1 MLSSRIT
8 NNIRVTPLPV
18 HGRIRLPFQA
28 LRDRFLWRLRAPVGP
43 GEIRRTEG
51 WLATARVLLAVSALV
66 AIRIDPEVRYS
77 LWAYGLLAFY
87 IAQGVVILMFLRR
100 RQESTPSFRLL
111 VHSADM
117 VWPGLIS
124 VFAAGQSNPFFL
136 FFVFVLAG
144 AAYRWGLW
152 ETVGTAVAAV
162 SLLWIE
168 SFSLI
173 HLNFISWANGLILRH
188 RLHLPPLQMN
198 NTEFEPNQLF
208 MRSVS
213 LLVLGFLLG
222 YLAEQQKQL
231 RAEKAVIA
239 RTIGKARVEA
249 GLTGTIQAIAGELLS
264 MYGAKQLVIASQETS
279 NYRVFVGEL
288 RRSDGD
294 ASFRWL
300 DPSANDRETYM
311 FESPAV
317 TCYARRSGN
326 RAGEFSTLG
335 LDRAGG
341 RVRDLNA
348 EFLGPLAKKY
358 DFRSLMTVSFVFG
371 REWLGRIILL
381 DPSLTGDTEEELRF
395 LEELVRQVGPAVYNV
410 LLLRRLRLRAGA
422 LERARFARELHDGA
436 VQSLI
441 AVEMQVDVLRRQSP
455 GKPGLVTEE
464 LGRIQGLLREEVLKL
479 RELMQ
484 QMKTLDVDSKKLLGL
499 LSDTVE
505 RFQRETGISA
515 RFLSDL
521 DELNMP
527 QPVCRELARIVQ
539 EALVNVRKHSRAR
552 QVLVRLGSRNG
563 AWHILIEDD
572 GCGFPFAGR
581 LGQAELDIMG
591 KGPLVI
597 KERVR
602 LIEGELTVESN
613 PGLGSRLEITVPQ
626 RREAAYG

>member
-1 MLSSRIT
+1 MGSS
-8 NNIRVTPLPV
+8 
-18 HGRIRLPFQA
+18 
-28 LRDRFLWRLRAPVGP
+28 
-43 GEIRRTEG
+43 EIRRTER
-51 WLATARVLLAVSALV
+51 WLATARVSLALASLV
-66 AIRIDPEVRYS
+66 AIWMDPAEIPYS
-77 LWAYGLLAFY
+77 PWAYGLLAFY
-87 IAQGVVILMFLRR
+87 IIQGVFIIFFLRR
-100 RQESTPSFRLL
+100 RQESTPNFRLL
-111 VHSADM
+111 VHSAD
-117 VWPGLIS
+117 VIWPGLIS
-124 VFAAGQSNPFFL
+124 VFATGQSNLFFL

-162 SLLWIE
+162 LLLWIE

-173 HLNFISWANGLILRH
+173 HLHFVRWVNGLLLLPK
-188 RLHLPPLQMN
+188 LHLPPLQVTI
-198 NTEFEPNQLF
+198 TEFEPKHLF
-208 MRSVS
+208 MRSVY

-249 GLTGTIQAIAGELLS
+249 GLTGTIQEISGELLS

-279 NYRVFVGEL
+279 NHRVFVGEL
-288 RRSDGD
+288 CRLEGD

-300 DPSANDRETYM
+300 DPSASDRKTYL

-317 TCYARRSGN
+317 TCYARRSGS
-326 RAGEFSTLG
+326 RGTGDFSILG
-335 LDRAGG
+335 LDREGG
-341 RVRDLNA
+341 KVRNLTP
-348 EFLGPLAKKY
+348 EFLDPLAKKY
-358 DFRSLMTVSFVFG
+358 DFRSLMTVSFLFG
-371 REWLGRIILL
+371 REWSGRIILL

-563 AWHILIEDD
+563 AWHVLIEDD

-581 LGQAELDIMG
+581 LAQAELDILG
-591 KGPLVI
+591 KGPMVI

-613 PGLGSRLEITVPQ
+613 PGVGSRLEITVPQ

>member
-1 MLSSRIT
+1 M
-8 NNIRVTPLPV
+8 
-18 HGRIRLPFQA
+18 
-28 LRDRFLWRLRAPVGP
+28 GP

-51 WLATARVLLAVSALV
+51 WLASARVLLAVSALV

-111 VHSADM
+111 VHSADV

-124 VFAAGQSNPFFL
+124 VFAVGQSNPFFL

-152 ETVGTAVAAV
+152 ETVGTAVGAV
-162 SLLWIE
+162 LLLWIE

-173 HLNFISWANGLILRH
+173 HLNFIDWANGLILRD
-188 RLHLPPLQMN
+188 RLHLPILQMN
-198 NTEFEPNQLF
+198 NTEFEPNRLF

-249 GLTGTIQAIAGELLS
+249 GLTGTIHEIAGEMLS
-264 MYGAKQLVIASQETS
+264 MYGAKQLVIASHETS

-288 RRSDGD
+288 KRLEGD
-294 ASFRWL
+294 TSFRWL
-300 DPSANDRETYM
+300 DPSANDRDTYLY
-311 FESPAV
+311 ESSAV
-317 TCYARRSGN
+317 ACYARRNGKRRQGN
-326 RAGEFSTLG
+326 FLTLG
-335 LDRAGG
+335 LDRGG
-341 RVRDLNA
+341 GSLRDFNQ
-348 EFLGPLAKKY
+348 EFLGPLEKKY
-358 DFRSLMTVSFVFG
+358 DFKSLMTVSFAFG
-371 REWLGRIILL
+371 REWSGRIFLL

-455 GKPGLVTEE
+455 GKPGSVTEE

-521 DELNMP
+521 DVLSMP

-563 AWHILIEDD
+563 AWHVVIEDD
-572 GCGFPFAGR
+572 GCGFPFTGR
-581 LGQAELDIMG
+581 LAQAELDMLG

-597 KERVR
+597 KERVH
-602 LIEGELTVESN
+602 LIEGELTIESN
-613 PGLGSRLEITVPQ
+613 PGQGSRLEITVPQ